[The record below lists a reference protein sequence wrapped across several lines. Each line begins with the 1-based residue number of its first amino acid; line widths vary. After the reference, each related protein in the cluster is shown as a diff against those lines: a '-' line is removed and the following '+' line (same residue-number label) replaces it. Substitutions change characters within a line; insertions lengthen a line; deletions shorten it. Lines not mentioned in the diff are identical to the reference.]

1 MIYMIWMI
9 WMICFYV
16 HRMYQCSSCLLL
28 SLVLLKSGRR
38 MPWTSCAGTNSSP
51 GGFQH
56 EPLRGSCPPGS
67 WHGASLNLEVE
78 SVECISII
86 FNHYQSTFCLSI
98 VTYQSDLSFLIFLEV
113 RGVAVLLAGILAEV
127 SSQDPIWQLWSIW
140 VGQANVVE
148 AAKAQEK
155 NGNISFFQCD
165 LRDLFDSC
173 DVFDLW
179 FENSCKFKVFK
190 LFPRLYLGSLC
201 SCLRLIFQDELCNI
215 HLCLLSNASG

>member
-1 MIYMIWMI
+1 
-9 WMICFYV
+9 
-16 HRMYQCSSCLLL
+16 
-28 SLVLLKSGRR
+28 
-38 MPWTSCAGTNSSP
+38 MPWTSCVAGTNFLP
-51 GGFQH
+51 GGFEH

-67 WHGASLNLEVE
+67 WHGESLNLEVE
-78 SVECISII
+78 SVESVECI
-86 FNHYQSTFCLSI
+86 FNHIQSLSI
-98 VTYQSDLSFLIFLEV
+98 HILPFYCDLSKWPVISHLEV

-127 SSQDPIWQLWSIW
+127 SSQDPIWQLWSIWSIW

-165 LRDLFDSC
+165 LRDLFD
-173 DVFDLW
+173 LW
-179 FENSCKFKVFK
+179 FENSWTFKVFK